1 MDAYEF
7 YSHDPIKGYRLIGV
21 LPERRENPERITR
34 ESVINWAREMLG
46 DNIDVNEIFFIKVKG
61 YEDGGKIPR
70 SDSDYTPLREFAK

>member
-7 YSHDPIKGYRLIGV
+7 YSRDPIKGYRLIGV

-46 DNIDVNEIFFIKVKG
+46 DNVDVNEIFFIKVKG
-61 YEDGGKIPR
+61 YEDGGKILR
-70 SDSDYTPLREFAK
+70 SNSDYTPLKEFTK